1 MEARLE
7 ALFKS
12 EEEYKILEKSVSC
25 LCSHGSLSALVCPSF
40 YPCSTALLLCLWFGW
55 CVRNKYGQI
64 LNMWPEV
71 MDKVLKIKSK
81 NYLCFYQQK
90 ASKEK
95 PTQNKQK
102 CCFSPLKKREIFTC
116 YFFAFSHMYRAH
128 RCFLF
133 LQHIYLRLW
142 FLCSFCSKENIY
154 LKLNSH
160 MELTSFVLTSLFF
173 CLFSVFTLT
182 AI

>member
-71 MDKVLKIKSK
+71 MDKALKIKSK
-81 NYLCFYQQK
+81 NYLCFYQLK

-102 CCFSPLKKREIFTC
+102 MLLFPFKKREKYLLVIFLPSRTC
-116 YFFAFSHMYRAH
+116 IVHTGAFYFYSTYICVYDFYA
-128 RCFLF
+128 LF
-133 LQHIYLRLW
+133 VPRKTYI
-142 FLCSFCSKENIY
+142 
-154 LKLNSH
+154 
-160 MELTSFVLTSLFF
+160 
-173 CLFSVFTLT
+173 
-182 AI
+182 